1 MKPAGSFAATFCGR
15 SFKSDSSVSHL
26 HERVHFAY
34 EASVALEF
42 GFVDSQGEVYF
53 GGGFRAFE

>member
-15 SFKSDSSVSHL
+15 SLQSDSSVSHL

-34 EASVALEF
+34 ESSVALEF
-42 GFVDSQGEVYF
+42 GFVDCQSEVYL